1 MGSKGMKKDEIWR
14 KYTGLLFTCIVLFPA
29 VESGNPYKYAA
40 VNVRCKL
47 NGYKVKIK
55 QPGCQIKA
63 IMLNTCVGACIG
75 SSVPDKY
82 TGYNMVTSCDSCKIR
97 ESVDVYVELY
107 CRGTNGPFTKFHRV
121 RGAKSCHCARCS

>member
-1 MGSKGMKKDEIWR
+1 MGNKGMKRDEIWR

-29 VESGNPYKYAA
+29 LVSANPYRYAMD
-40 VNVRCKL
+40 NVQCKL
-47 NGYKVKIK
+47 NAYKVTIE
-55 QPGCQIKA
+55 QPGCERKEV
-63 IMLNTCVGACIG
+63 MLNTCVGVCIG
-75 SSVPDKY
+75 SSVPNQN

-107 CRGTNGPFTKFHRV
+107 CRGTNGPFTKFHQV